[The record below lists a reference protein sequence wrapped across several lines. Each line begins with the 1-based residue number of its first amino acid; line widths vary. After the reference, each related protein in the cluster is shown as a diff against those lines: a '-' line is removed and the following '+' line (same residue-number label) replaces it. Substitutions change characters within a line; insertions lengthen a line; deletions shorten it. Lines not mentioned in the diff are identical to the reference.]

1 MTAKGK
7 LGNGTYPAPVV
18 VALST
23 YNGER
28 YLEALLNSLLRQ
40 DYPNF
45 RIVIRDDGSSDGTP
59 AVIDAYCS
67 QHPGKVARSHRLAGN
82 VGVTRS
88 FLSLLDYVEDGT
100 YLMYCDQDD
109 VWFDDKISTFV
120 ARMREVEC
128 NGTTP
133 ALVFG
138 DMMVTDQDL
147 NVVAPSFWAYQR
159 LDPNT
164 ASDWRRLMMSNVVT
178 GCSSMCNSAAVVRLR
193 SAPSLTVLHDHLTA
207 VVVARDGVVAALTKP
222 TMFYRQHQT
231 NVEGARAFGLRY
243 LVGRLD
249 YFLRVIVPRYRAMCE
264 VFGVPL
270 TLAAYFKIESIF
282 RRLARNRKGA
292 VDGRS
297 LNIKSTS

>member
-1 MTAKGK
+1 MTAKAGR
-7 LGNGTYPAPVV
+7 GSGTYPALVDVV
-18 VALST
+18 LST

-28 YLEALLNSLLRQ
+28 YLGSMLDSLLRQ

-45 RIVIRDDGSSDGTP
+45 RIVIRDDGSTDGTP
-59 AVIDAYCS
+59 ELIDAYCS
-67 QHPGKVARSHRLAGN
+67 QHPVKITRSRRLEGN
-82 VGVTRS
+82 LGVTLS
-88 FLSLLDYVEDGT
+88 FLSLLDNVEQGT
-100 YLMYCDQDD
+100 YLMFCDQDD
-109 VWFDDKISTFV
+109 VWFDDKISTFM

-128 NGTTP
+128 DGIVP

-178 GCSSMCNSAAVVRLR
+178 GCSSMCNPAAVEHLR
-193 SAPSLTVLHDHLTA
+193 SAPSLTVLHDHLA
-207 VVVARDGVVAALTKP
+207 AIVVARHGVVAALATP
-222 TMFYRQHQT
+222 TMFYRQHQS

-243 LVGRLD
+243 LLSRLD

-264 VFGVPL
+264 AFGVPL
-270 TLAAYFKIESIF
+270 TLAVYLKFESVF
-282 RRLARNRKGA
+282 RRLSRK
-292 VDGRS
+292 R
-297 LNIKSTS
+297 